1 MLAALELHGVPRVVI
16 ELLDVQLWTSVV
28 QTELLGGQLGLLVV
42 DSGPSVVQ
50 MRLLGDRAGTVPP
63 GDLLRPLVIQ
73 LGVQPGL
80 RRTRPA
86 VLQHLVGSSLH

>member
-1 MLAALELHGVPRVVI
+1 MFAALELHGVLRVVT

-28 QTELLGGQLGLLVV
+28 QTGLLGGQLGLLVV
-42 DSGPSVVQ
+42 DSGPLVVQ
-50 MRLLGDRAGTVPP
+50 WRLLGDRAGTVPS
-63 GDLLRPLVIQ
+63 GDLLRPLVVQ

-80 RRTRPA
+80 RRLRPA